1 MGCGILTQGCD
12 VNGATQ
18 DFLHSWPFLGER
30 HQWGLAAAWLEEK
43 PGSDDLRQKTASSW
57 YWSYSCWLLQAELNV
72 GTNEPQSSIV
82 WRDSWFHQIQLIPD
96 HLLNSLRKISPD
108 LREGGREWKP
118 AWGKNQMFLLLSF
131 CQEMPLTQIPK
142 LGNHWA
148 HSQLLD

>member
-1 MGCGILTQGCD
+1 MIRKVGCGILTQGCD
-12 VNGATQ
+12 VNSATQ

-30 HQWGLAAAWLEEK
+30 HQWGLAAAWLQEK
-43 PGSDDLRQKTASSW
+43 PGRKLSPHGTEV
-57 YWSYSCWLLQAELNV
+57 YSCWLLQAALSA

-108 LREGGREWKP
+108 LREGRREWKP